1 MPANREAPV
10 LETPRLIL
18 RAHREED
25 FEPLAAMWAHP
36 LVTRYI
42 GGRPASTE
50 ESWNRLLRYIGH
62 WPVVGFG
69 YWAVEEKGRAG
80 FVGEIGFADY
90 KRNIVPP
97 LDGMPEIGWALAPTI
112 HGRGYATEAALAVTS
127 WGDSHLGA
135 ARTTCIIHPDNA
147 ASIHV
152 AERCGYR
159 EMRQTSYKEQ
169 PTIVFIREAPQAVE
183 AYNCMP

>member
-1 MPANREAPV
+1 MHREAPT

-18 RAHREED
+18 RAHRVDD
-25 FEPLAAMWAHP
+25 FEPMVAMWTHS

-42 GGRPASTE
+42 GGRPASCE
-50 ESWNRLLRYIGH
+50 ESWTRLLRYIGH

-69 YWAVEEKGRAG
+69 YWAIEEKGRSG

-90 KRNIVPP
+90 KRTIVPP
-97 LDGMPEIGWALAPTI
+97 LEGMPEIGWALAPAV
-112 HGRGYATEAALAVTS
+112 HGRGYASEAALAVTA

-135 ARTTCIIHPDNA
+135 SRTTCIIHPENA

-159 EMRQTSYKEQ
+159 EVRRTTYKEQ
-169 PTIVFIREAPQAVE
+169 PTIVFVREASQALE
-183 AYNCMP
+183 AYNCIS